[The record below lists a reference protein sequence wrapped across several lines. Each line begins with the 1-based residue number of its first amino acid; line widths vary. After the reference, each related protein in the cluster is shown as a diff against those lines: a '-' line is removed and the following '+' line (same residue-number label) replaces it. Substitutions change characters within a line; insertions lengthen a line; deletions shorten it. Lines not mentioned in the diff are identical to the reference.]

1 MTIKARWPVFDSE
14 QLQAASAVLQS
25 GKVNYWTG
33 SEGKLFEQEYAAYL
47 GIKHAIAVTNGTAAL
62 ELALHAVG
70 VGEGDEVVVPSRTFI
85 GTASA
90 VVARGGRPIVADIDR
105 FSNNVTAESI
115 HAALSAKTRAIIVVH
130 VGGWPCDMHSII
142 ELADSHGVPV
152 IEDCAQ
158 AHGAFYRGRPVGSFG
173 AISAFSFCQDKIIT
187 TGGEG
192 GLVATNDP
200 ALWERAWSYKDHGKS
215 FARVND
221 KNGVVGFRY
230 LHDTFGTNM
239 RMTEMQAA
247 IGRVQLR
254 RLPDFHHARA
264 TNAQTLIHYLE
275 GCPGLIFPHPSDD
288 CVHAYY
294 RLYGIVEPTM
304 LNDGWTRDRVLA
316 ELHNAGI
323 PVGTGSCGEIYRE
336 KAFDS
341 FGPHAHLPNAR
352 YVQDNSLAFLVD
364 PTFDEAEMVQIARR
378 VRQLFQSI
386 VTTDRPAL
394 SNAA

>member
-14 QLQAASAVLQS
+14 QVQAVSAVLQS

-33 SEGKLFEQEYAAYL
+33 TEGKRFEQEYAAYL
-47 GIKHAIAVTNGTAAL
+47 GVKHAIAVTNGTAAL

-70 VGEGDEVVVPSRTFI
+70 VGDGDEVVVPSRTFI

-90 VVARGGRPIVADIDR
+90 VVARGGRPIIADIDR
-105 FSNNVTAESI
+105 FSNNVTADSI
-115 HAALSAKTRAIIVVH
+115 HAACSPRTRAIIVVH
-130 VGGWPCDMHSII
+130 VGGWPCDMHSILEFAHSREI
-142 ELADSHGVPV
+142 PV

-158 AHGAFYRGRPVGSFG
+158 AHGGVYRGRPVGSLG

-192 GLVATNDP
+192 GLVATDDP

-215 FARVND
+215 FARVNN
-221 KNGVVGFRY
+221 KHGNLGFRY
-230 LHDTFGTNM
+230 LHETFGTNM

-254 RLPDFHHARA
+254 RLAEFHHARA
-264 TNAQTLIHYLE
+264 SNVHTLTRHLE
-275 GCPGLIFPHPSDD
+275 ACPGLILPHPGYD
-288 CVHAYY
+288 CKHAYY
-294 RLYGIVEPTM
+294 RFYGLVEPTV
-304 LNDGWTRDRVLA
+304 LKDGWTRDRILA
-316 ELHNAGI
+316 ELCDEGI

-341 FGPHAHLPNAR
+341 FGPHARLPNAQ

-364 PTFDEAEMVQIARR
+364 PTFDEADMVRIAGR